1 MECKE
6 FVLEE
11 YLERIVNNTYLTE
24 LVEEYNNNQTKE
36 NFVNLCEVL
45 SYRDLFLGMCMVILD
60 KQLKKKMKK
69 GYQVDQNEIN
79 ADTCIKEF
87 VKYEI
92 SSDSGNHKFLGVF
105 TEPKKVMS
113 KDVNANTIINVDF
126 QKLVDEVLNEEEV
139 DGIIIN
145 PGEQNII
152 LENHFIHLIYN
163 KDFDK
168 ILTIKKAFEIT
179 DRVKQIDDEL
189 SKEYNEQLDNEC
201 NELMKQLFEILNEFN

>member
-69 GYQVDQNEIN
+69 GYQVDQNELN

-113 KDVNANTIINVDF
+113 KDVNANTIIKVIIGKNFFSNFFNIVNP
-126 QKLVDEVLNEEEV
+126 VLTIKN
-139 DGIIIN
+139 DTAPLIPANAYLTISYSINCSKNNDIIKIIIN
-145 PGEQNII
+145 EGNTTPNVANV
-152 LENHFIHLIYN
+152 LP
-163 KDFDK
+163 K
-168 ILTIKKAFEIT
+168 T
-179 DRVKQIDDEL
+179 
-189 SKEYNEQLDNEC
+189 
-201 NELMKQLFEILNEFN
+201 LNLLNPT